1 MDENLEFH
9 IKVTLENNFLI
20 LRFHILKYTWIRF
33 AICLMVSLSFNV
45 YPGLVSKTNLPVHE
59 DKDRV
64 PYVKVIFAVFS
75 HSKP

>member
-1 MDENLEFH
+1 
-9 IKVTLENNFLI
+9 
-20 LRFHILKYTWIRF
+20 
-33 AICLMVSLSFNV
+33 MVSLSFNV